1 MPFSDSI
8 VHDDKNLFANSSF
21 MKSGNRK
28 SEKRL
33 TQTSTVC
40 KRQEM
45 VEVNEVQ
52 GNSSLDSQLCDHIK
66 DPLQSVS
73 VMIQCKQV
81 EFAP

>member
-8 VHDDKNLFANSSF
+8 VNDDKNLFANSSF

-33 TQTSTVC
+33 MQTSTVC

-45 VEVNEVQ
+45 VKVNEVQ
-52 GNSSLDSQLCDHIK
+52 GEWSLGIQLCDHIK
-66 DPLQSVS
+66 GPLPPVS
-73 VMIQCKQV
+73 DVIQGKQV